1 MKTKSQ
7 LFIIILLGILL
18 QPISYVT
25 SQNPANPVLAG
36 KARFTII
43 TAELIRMEYATNA
56 VFVNEPTLFANE
68 RENRCSD
75 FEVKNEG
82 EKVIISTSRMELS
95 YKNDGL
101 PFSQMNIRIKV
112 HRNGKKEYDW
122 RIYSENEQ
130 NLGGTLVTL
139 DGIGGEV
146 PVGDGLLSRD
156 GWYVIDDSG
165 KEIMKAGWFTERP
178 KEHLRDLY
186 FFAYGSDY
194 KAALKALT
202 AIGGKVPMTRKYVH
216 GSWYCRWWNYTEQDY
231 RDIIQ
236 GYKDHD
242 FPIDILV
249 MDMGWHRQ
257 DFKAGMGH
265 AGNYGWTG
273 YSWNRKL
280 LPNAEKLIS
289 DFKNDN
295 LYLTLNDHP
304 ADGIRYSD
312 DTYPQFMAAMGAD
325 TTGRKNLLFN
335 AGDQKYMT
343 NFFKYAHEPLE
354 KQGVD
359 FWWLDWQQDYVLP
372 NVPGFRNVKHLPWLN
387 HLYYDHSQQDNKRG
401 LAFSRWAGWG
411 SHRTPIQFSGDADG
425 NWDML
430 KFQVKFT
437 ASSGN
442 VGCFFWAHDIG
453 GFYGK
458 RDPELYV
465 RWTQF
470 GLTNSSLRIHSVYDA
485 DLDRRPWLWGKAEE
499 DAMRKVYHLRS
510 QLIPYIY
517 SSVWQCHAQ
526 SVPLIR
532 SMYIE
537 YPENDTSY
545 VNPQQYLFG
554 DILLAA
560 PITSSGKGDQK
571 ISSQKVWLPAGENW
585 YNFFTNQLMPCGEQ
599 TVRAKL
605 DETPLFAKGGI
616 PIPMQPYKA
625 RMASAPLDT
634 LVIKC
639 FPGREGEKGTYQLY
653 EDDGVSLDY
662 ASQKY
667 ATTDLSYSVHDKQIS
682 ISISSVKGT
691 YKGQPAQRTYV
702 VQLPLVVAKNVT
714 VNGKKAKALHANGQ
728 LIININKTPISKQI
742 SIIIGQI

>member
-1 MKTKSQ
+1 MKNQHTTPFLL
-7 LFIIILLGILL
+7 LFILLSFVSVLSL
-18 QPISYVT
+18 NANNPIV
-25 SQNPANPVLAG
+25 AG
-36 KARFTII
+36 KARFTVISP
-43 TAELIRMEYATNA
+43 ELIRMEYATNG
-56 VFVNEPTLFANE
+56 VFVNEPTLFAYD
-68 RENRCSD
+68 RESRCAD
-75 FEVKNEG
+75 FTLTHVG

-95 YKNDGL
+95 YVNDGL

-112 HRNGKKEYDW
+112 HRNGTKDYDW

-130 NLGGTLVTL
+130 NLGGTLSTL
-139 DGIGGEV
+139 DAIDHEV
-146 PVGDGLLSRD
+146 PVGEGLLSRD

-165 KEIMKAGWFTERP
+165 KEILKNGWLAERP
-178 KEHLRDLY
+178 KEHLRDMY

-216 GSWYCRWWNYTEQDY
+216 GSWYCRWWDYTEKDY

-280 LPNAEKLIS
+280 LPKAEQLIS
-289 DFKNDN
+289 DLKKDN
-295 LYLTLNDHP
+295 IYLTLNDHP

-325 TTGRKNLLFN
+325 TTGRKNLLFD
-335 AGDQKYMT
+335 AGSQQYMT

-359 FWWLDWQQDYVLP
+359 FWWLDWQQDYVMP
-372 NVPGFRNVKHLPWLN
+372 NVTGFRNLKHLPWLN
-387 HLYYDHSQQDNKRG
+387 HLYYAHSQQDNKRG

-411 SHRTPIQFSGDADG
+411 SHRTPIQFSGDAYS

-430 KFQVKFT
+430 KFEVKFT
-437 ASSGN
+437 AQSGN
-442 VGCFFWAHDIG
+442 VGCYFWAHDIG
-453 GFYGK
+453 GFYGN

-470 GLTNSSLRIHSVYDA
+470 GLTNSSLRIHSVYSEE
-485 DLDRRPWLWGKAEE
+485 LDRRPWLWGKAEE
-499 DAMRKVYHLRS
+499 AAMRKVYHLRS
-510 QLIPYIY
+510 QLMPYIY
-517 SSVWQCHAQ
+517 SSVWQSHTQ
-526 SVPLIR
+526 SIPLIR

-537 YPENDTSY
+537 YPQNDSAYT
-545 VNPQQYLFG
+545 NPQQYLFG
-554 DILLAA
+554 DVLLAA
-560 PITSSGKGDQK
+560 PISSVGVGAQK
-571 ISSQKVWLPAGENW
+571 VSTQKVWLPMGERW
-585 YNFFTNQLMPCGEQ
+585 FNFFTNEQMKTGEQ
-599 TVRAKL
+599 IVSAKL
-605 DETPLFAKGGI
+605 DETPLFVKGGI
-616 PIPMQPYKA
+616 PIPMQPYRS
-625 RMASAPLDT
+625 RMASAMLDT

-639 FPGREGEKGTYQLY
+639 FPGIEGKKGTYQLY

-662 ASQKY
+662 TKGNF
-667 ATTDLSYSVHDKQIS
+667 ATTNLSYQKIGVQTTIVVEATKGKYTGQCQSRAYRIELPNTQIL
-682 ISISSVKGT
+682 K
-691 YKGQPAQRTYV
+691 
-702 VQLPLVVAKNVT
+702 AK
-714 VNGKKAKALHANGQ
+714 VNGKVVGVKRKDATNYIQ
-728 LIININKTPISKQI
+728 LPKTSVLKPIVVVIDEKRN
-742 SIIIGQI
+742 

>member
-1 MKTKSQ
+1 MKY
-7 LFIIILLGILL
+7 LFLCFLL
-18 QPISYVT
+18 QFVSSVE
-25 SQNPANPVLAG
+25 SQNARNPILAG
-36 KARFTII
+36 NARFTVI
-43 TAELIRMEYATNA
+43 TPELIRMEYSRNA
-56 VFVNEPTLFANE
+56 VFVNEPTLFAYE

-75 FEVKNEG
+75 FKVKNEG

-112 HRNGKKEYDW
+112 HRAGKKDFDW

-165 KEIMKAGWFTERP
+165 KEILKDGWLAERP
-178 KEHLRDLY
+178 KEHLRDMY

-216 GSWYCRWWNYTEQDY
+216 GSWYCRWWDYTEKDY

-257 DFKAGMGH
+257 DFKAGLGH

-289 DFKNDN
+289 DLKKDN
-295 LYLTLNDHP
+295 IYLTLNDHP
-304 ADGIRYSD
+304 ADGIRFSE

-325 TTGRKNLLFN
+325 TTGQKNLLFD
-335 AGDQKYMT
+335 AGNKKYMT

-387 HLYYDHSQQDNKRG
+387 HLYYDHSQQGNKRG

-430 KFQVKFT
+430 KFEVKFT
-437 ASSGN
+437 AQSGN

-510 QLIPYIY
+510 QLMPYIY
-517 SSVWQCHAQ
+517 SSVWQCHTQ

-537 YPENDTSY
+537 YPDNDSSY

-554 DILLAA
+554 DVLLAA
-560 PITSSGKGDQK
+560 PITSRGKSDQK
-571 ISSQKVWLPAGENW
+571 ISSQKVWLPAGDNW
-585 YNFFTNQLMPCGEQ
+585 YHFCTNQLMHCGEQ
-599 TVRAKL
+599 TVTAKL

-634 LVIKC
+634 LIIKC
-639 FPGREGEKGTYQLY
+639 FPGIEGKKGSYQLY

-662 ASQKY
+662 SKGNFS
-667 ATTDLSYSVHDKQIS
+667 TTNLSYQKNGNQTTIIVEA
-682 ISISSVKGT
+682 T
-691 YKGQPAQRTYV
+691 KGQFADQLLSRAYRFELPNAQIIR
-702 VQLPLVVAKNVT
+702 AK
-714 VNGKKAKALHANGQ
+714 VNGKAVGVKKTANSNFI
-728 LIININKTPISKQI
+728 LVPKT
-742 SIIIGQI
+742 SILKSVVVVVDELKN